1 MWEYFSQLY
10 KHANKGIKGRG
21 KDRRISIAGIPE
33 VAALSLASSAEALSS
48 AMVATAPAPFL
59 GRADR
64 GYSVQANA
72 SAASS
77 CCSSPYQPHHEQQQ
91 PLGDYKYVIG

>member
-1 MWEYFSQLY
+1 MWAYFSQLY

-33 VAALSLASSAEALSS
+33 AAALSLASSAEALS
-48 AMVATAPAPFL
+48 AMMATAPPQFL
-59 GRADR
+59 DRADR

-72 SAASS
+72 SVASS
-77 CCSSPYQPHHEQQQ
+77 CCSSPYQPHHDQQQ